1 MHSWRHRHKTVVSR
15 SNVVNL
21 KVADGMSGKVLD
33 DDESHSDDK
42 MSELAN
48 GSEED
53 SDRGEVPSGKYFN
66 HLMGFSLRDWKST
79 GTARDGFD
87 KVMQHPIKQIENRF
101 KKMSLC
107 GRNIETVGWP
117 GDSATK
123 EIKDSVRGID
133 KDYSE
138 AIRCWGKFKSIMP
151 TLCQVHSDHTEYH
164 IYLTEFKIRGK
175 PDCVL
180 NCTVCTPIT
189 ENGLLREMVL
199 HDMDRPVAD
208 KSTGRV
214 GHFVPAH
221 KTRNKIKWRK
231 TSFEDLKAELPET
244 DSHSYSEENKART
257 KADKEAGGSK
267 LFKTERV
274 KGTVT
279 CTKCSKVRCI
289 YSKFSLRSGKKHWS
303 QQASSQRGIFQA
315 WAFQERRLCLW
326 RWVHCQTI

>member
-1 MHSWRHRHKTVVSR
+1 
-15 SNVVNL
+15 
-21 KVADGMSGKVLD
+21 MSGKVLD

-66 HLMGFSLRDWKST
+66 HLMGFSLRDSKST

-138 AIRCWGKFKSIMP
+138 AIRC
-151 TLCQVHSDHTEYH
+151 
-164 IYLTEFKIRGK
+164 
-175 PDCVL
+175 
-180 NCTVCTPIT
+180 
-189 ENGLLREMVL
+189 
-199 HDMDRPVAD
+199 
-208 KSTGRV
+208 
-214 GHFVPAH
+214 
-221 KTRNKIKWRK
+221 
-231 TSFEDLKAELPET
+231 
-244 DSHSYSEENKART
+244 
-257 KADKEAGGSK
+257 
-267 LFKTERV
+267 
-274 KGTVT
+274 
-279 CTKCSKVRCI
+279 
-289 YSKFSLRSGKKHWS
+289 
-303 QQASSQRGIFQA
+303 
-315 WAFQERRLCLW
+315 
-326 RWVHCQTI
+326 